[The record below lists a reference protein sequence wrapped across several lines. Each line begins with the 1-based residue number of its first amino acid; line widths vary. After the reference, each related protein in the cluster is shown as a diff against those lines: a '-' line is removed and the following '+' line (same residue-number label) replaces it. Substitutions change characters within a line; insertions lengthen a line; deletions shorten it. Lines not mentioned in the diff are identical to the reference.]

1 MSRYDIPLNLH
12 GDPSRLKTN
21 DLIRVCKAAAQYPDI
36 KIVIQPHNRI
46 QLQRYSKEKQMFEHI
61 KFTSMSNLVVDLGE
75 ANHPSKPDWKAQP
88 TKVKKLKDTI
98 SVRIPFDLIEKVKDT
113 SVHKNISLS
122 QAIVDA
128 LTFAYANPQFQTTL
142 AQQSKSNN
150 RQLSGSQLQ
159 TIAKLAKESAK

>member
-61 KFTSMSNLVVDLGE
+61 KFTSISNLVVDLE
-75 ANHPSKPDWKAQP
+75 AKPP

-150 RQLSGSQLQ
+150 HQLSGSQLQ